1 MKARSLTMKKTLL
14 IGLISAV
21 CVIAAVI
28 GIVVFNLSKKEAA
41 TDIPQTS
48 RELLTEL
55 KVGKYYLEG
64 GTDKQYIEVYDD
76 HTICLFGYE
85 LDEDSEE
92 IQIKESERFTER
104 GYYFLHDVLPF
115 IGVSDDPNPND
126 FPAVGY
132 DYTGENVINFTAII
146 DHVHVYQKYVFRED

>member
-1 MKARSLTMKKTLL
+1 MKVRPFMKKTLL

-41 TDIPQTS
+41 ADIPQTS

-76 HTICLFGYE
+76 RTICLFGWE
-85 LDEDSEE
+85 LDEDSTEL
-92 IQIKESERFTER
+92 QIRESERFTKR
-104 GYYFLHDVLPF
+104 GYYFLDDQIPF
-115 IGVSDDPNPND
+115 IGVSNDPNPVD

-132 DYTGENVINFTAII
+132 DYVGENVINFTAVIN
-146 DHVHVYQKYVFRED
+146 HEYVYQKYVFSEA